1 MMKSNDKEI
10 IVMQRNSLSTLI
22 EQATSLITK
31 NAIQKAKEFI
41 QTYNGQ
47 TDAILFEEA
56 LIQTYNMLQII
67 HSKNLNTRSI
77 EFDLISN
84 EFIRRLQEMN
94 SLIMKAR
101 QKRPQPKLT
110 EADLIKIKAIKLRF
124 AEIYGTERALPMDNV
139 MTLLLEVTKE

>member
-1 MMKSNDKEI
+1 MKSNDKEI
-10 IVMQRNSLSTLI
+10 IVMQRNSLSTLS
-22 EQATSLITK
+22 EQATNLITK
-31 NAIQKAKEFI
+31 NAIQKAKKFI

-67 HSKNLNTRSI
+67 RSKNLNPQGI

-101 QKRPQPKLT
+101 QKRSQPKLT
-110 EADLIKIKAIKLRF
+110 EADLAKIKAIKLRF

-139 MTLLLEVTKE
+139 VTLLLEVTKE